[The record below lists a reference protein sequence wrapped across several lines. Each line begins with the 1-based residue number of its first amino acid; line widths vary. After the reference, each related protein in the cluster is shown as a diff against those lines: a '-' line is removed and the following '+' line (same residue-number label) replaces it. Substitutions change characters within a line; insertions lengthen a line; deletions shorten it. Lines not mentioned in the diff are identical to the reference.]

1 MTRMRRT
8 AASEIRFIDLFAG
21 CGGLS
26 EGFEEAGGFRGIA
39 HVEWEAAPCMT
50 LAHRLSSRWRYAD
63 ADMRV
68 IRADIQE
75 LAALFEGRPV
85 GSMPPHV
92 GLDRLVSESGGL
104 DLVIGGPPCQAYSM
118 AGRVRDEH
126 GMQRDYRNF
135 LFESYLAVVERYRP
149 TAVLFENVPGML
161 SARPGGVSIQ
171 DRVREGF
178 LKAGYGIRAE
188 LRSCVV
194 DAADFG
200 VPQHRKRVIIFGVRS
215 DKGNVRGLIDAFY
228 EKLRAS
234 RSRARTSVFDAIGH
248 LAPLMPLRRP
258 ERRDERVWSHG
269 CAPDAVEDHVPRFH
283 SARDQKIFRLLAKD
297 LRRVQPQYTSA
308 ESLKQLYTAT
318 TGKVSAVHKYHV
330 LRPDEPSNL
339 IPAHLHK
346 DGLRHIHFD
355 PAQARSI
362 TVREAALLQGFPAD
376 FRFLGSQGDKYKM
389 IGNAVPPLLAVH
401 LAEAMS
407 SVFPSRA
414 RGPRRSDR
422 RSDATRAVGQSS
434 SRRRSAPVCR
444 KRP

>member
-1 MTRMRRT
+1 LTRRKRT
-8 AASEIRFIDLFAG
+8 SASEICFIDLFAG

-26 EGFEEAGGFRGIA
+26 EGFEEAGGFRGVA
-39 HVEWEAAPCMT
+39 HVEWEGAPCAT
-50 LAHRLSSRWRYAD
+50 LAHRLSSRWRHTD
-63 ADMRV
+63 ADKRV
-68 IRADIQE
+68 IQADIQR
-75 LAALFEGRPV
+75 LDALFNGRPV
-85 GSMPPHV
+85 GDMPPHV
-92 GLDRLVSESGGL
+92 GLDQLVLESGGL
-104 DLVIGGPPCQAYSM
+104 DLVIGGPPCQAYSV

-126 GMQRDYRNF
+126 GMHRDYRNF
-135 LFESYLAVVERYRP
+135 LFESYLAVVERYQP

-178 LKAGYGIRAE
+178 RRAGYGIREE

-194 DAADFG
+194 DAVDFG

-215 DKGNVRGLIDAFY
+215 DSKNVSGLINAFY
-228 EKLRAS
+228 DELQAAGG
-234 RSRARTSVFDAIGH
+234 RARATVFDAIGD

-258 ERRDERVWSHG
+258 ERRDGRVWSHG
-269 CAPDAVEDHVPRFH
+269 CAADAVADHIPRFH
-283 SARDQKIFRLLAKD
+283 TARDQKIFRLLAKD
-297 LRRVQPQYTSA
+297 LQRTRPQYASV
-308 ESLKQLYTAT
+308 ESLKKLYTAT
-318 TGKVSAVHKYHV
+318 TGRVSAVHKYHV

-362 TVREAALLQGFPAD
+362 TVREAALLQGFPDD

-407 SVFPSRA
+407 SVFRSRA
-414 RGPRRSDR
+414 LHERIGAPRPTPR
-422 RSDATRAVGQSS
+422 
-434 SRRRSAPVCR
+434 
-444 KRP
+444 